1 VTHAVI
7 DTSVFVS
14 AFIGRDDAA
23 PARLLRAARERR
35 FTIIASP
42 QLIRE
47 LTQVLDRPKFRA
59 WSANDRAPIFVGGI
73 VALSEVHGDPPAPP
87 ALTRDSED
95 DYLVALAHSTNA
107 DSIVS
112 LDRDL
117 LEAGLTIRCLTPT
130 DFLVALESPSS
141 AT

>member
-35 FTIIASP
+35 FTIVASP
-42 QLIRE
+42 QLIQE
-47 LTQVLDRPKFRA
+47 LTQVLDRPKFTA
-59 WSANDRAPIFVGGI
+59 WSANDRASIFVGGI
-73 VALSEVHGDPPAPP
+73 VALSEVHDDPPAPP

-95 DYLVALAHSTNA
+95 DYLVALAYSSDA
-107 DSIVS
+107 DAIVS
-112 LDRDL
+112 VDRDL

-130 DFLVALESPSS
+130 DFLVALESPPN
-141 AT
+141 AP